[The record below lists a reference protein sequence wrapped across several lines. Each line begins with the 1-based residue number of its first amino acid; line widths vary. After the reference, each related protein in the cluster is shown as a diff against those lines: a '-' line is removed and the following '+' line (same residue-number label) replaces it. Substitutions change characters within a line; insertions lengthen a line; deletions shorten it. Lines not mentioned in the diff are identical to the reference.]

1 MNSHELSINDR
12 KSHIAFLARRKPHPD
27 EMDIL
32 SVFRLQKKKQLS
44 QWNNCFYN
52 KVSTNSI
59 HLLAATYLEGACW

>member
-12 KSHIAFLARRKPHPD
+12 ESHIAFLARRKPHPD

-32 SVFRLQKKKQLS
+32 SVFRLQKKAVVP
-44 QWNNCFYN
+44 WNNCFYN

-59 HLLAATYLEGACW
+59 RFLAATYLEGACW